1 MVIVIN
7 VVKKPEFDKL
17 AKKVFSEAIELIGG
31 LKKLAE
37 FKNLTW
43 LPSLAK
49 AAYVVVLK
57 NEGMYTNFK
66 IAEELGI
73 SEQTVENILRAD
85 EKEIKKWLEGEIEE
99 IDEHKAGGL
108 AKLAY
113 KKLKEENR
121 LETEEISKEDMNY
134 VKEVFNLD
142 VAWAVF
148 VLARIKGL
156 DFPVGKE
163 ILKEKLSG
171 IEIKAK
177 PIEELLEK
185 IEYPVKTPAELLKKL
200 KDVIK
205 EV

>member
-1 MVIVIN
+1 MIVIR
-7 VVKKPEFDKL
+7 VTKKPEFDKI
-17 AKKVFSEAIELIGG
+17 AERVFLKAIELVGG

-37 FKNLTW
+37 FRNLTW

-66 IAEELGI
+66 IASEIGI

-85 EKEIKKWLEGEIEE
+85 ESEIEKWLEGEIEE

-113 KKLKEENR
+113 KKLKEEGR
-121 LETEEISKEDMNY
+121 LEVEEISKEDMKH
-134 VKEVFNLD
+134 VKEAFELD
-142 VAWAVF
+142 IAWAVI
-148 VLARIKGL
+148 VLTRIKGL

-163 ILKEKLSG
+163 QLRERLEG
-171 IEIKAK
+171 LEIKNK
-177 PIEELLEK
+177 PIEEYLEK
-185 IEYPVKTPAELLKKL
+185 LEYPISSPAELLKKL
-200 KDVIK
+200 KRVI
-205 EV
+205 EA